1 MTIGREV
8 ATKRSAHPF
17 PCMGEGGEAGD
28 RPTPLSP
35 YRPPPPPGTGKVAG
49 RDKPETGVVTRHG
62 EIPHDAARFWSV
74 EVYRCDP
81 QESPHG
87 RMVSYRLP
95 RIDKM
100 TVLDALVHIQ
110 RYHDRSLAFRYAC
123 RLGMCGTCTVMVNDI
138 PRWACRTSIERL
150 EVETIRIAPLRFLP
164 VIKDVL
170 VDYEPFFAK
179 ARAAQAYFIPQEDRP
194 EVALIPPTS
203 RQRRAIDPNLECI
216 TCGACYASC
225 TMLAH
230 DGEYLG
236 PAALNRAYTLVRD
249 SRDGARRARLAAVG
263 GEHGCWRCHS
273 LFNCTE
279 VCPKHLSPT
288 RAIQGLK
295 RAIVLDWLRTHLVP

>member
-1 MTIGREV
+1 MSTARAAE
-8 ATKRSAHPF
+8 S
-17 PCMGEGGEAGD
+17 
-28 RPTPLSP
+28 SN
-35 YRPPPPPGTGKVAG
+35 
-49 RDKPETGVVTRHG
+49 ETY
-62 EIPHDAARFWSV
+62 WSV
-74 EVYRCDP
+74 GVYRFDP
-81 QESPHG
+81 ESSAKG
-87 RMVSYRLP
+87 RLVLYRVP
-95 RIDKM
+95 RLEKM
-100 TVLDALVHIQ
+100 TVLDALAYIQ

-123 RLGMCGTCTVMVNDI
+123 RLGMCGTCTVMVNGI

-150 EVETIRIAPLRFLP
+150 GVETIHVMPLRFLP

-179 ARAAQAYFIPQEDRP
+179 YRAARAYFVPAEERQ
-194 EVALIPPTS
+194 EVAAIPPES

-230 DGEYLG
+230 DANYLG
-236 PAALNRAYTLVRD
+236 PAALNRAFTLIRD
-249 SRDGARRARLAAVG
+249 SRDGARAERLAAVG

-288 RAIQGLK
+288 RAIKGLQ
-295 RAIVLDWLRTHLVP
+295 RTIVLDWLRSRFS

>member
-1 MTIGREV
+1 MAQGREV
-8 ATKRSAHPF
+8 EPTS
-17 PCMGEGGEAGD
+17 MGEGQGGSE
-28 RPTPLSP
+28 RPEHLPSRLNPLSQGG
-35 YRPPPPPGTGKVAG
+35 RQDVRRVWTVA
-49 RDKPETGVVTRHG
+49 
-62 EIPHDAARFWSV
+62 
-74 EVYRCDP
+74 VYRCDP
-81 QESPHG
+81 ERSPQG
-87 RMVSYRLP
+87 QMVSYRVP
-95 RIDKM
+95 RRDKM

-110 RYHDRSLAFRYAC
+110 RHHDRSLAFRYAC
-123 RLGMCGTCTVMVNDI
+123 RLGMCGTCTVMVNGV

-150 EVETIRIAPLRFLP
+150 GGETIRIAPLRFLP

-179 ARAAQAYFIPQEDRP
+179 SRAAQAYFVPREERT
-194 EVALIPPTS
+194 EVALLPPES
-203 RQRRAIDPNLECI
+203 RERRAIDPNLECI

-230 DGEYLG
+230 DAEYLG

-249 SRDGARRARLAAVG
+249 SRDGARRERLAAVG

-295 RAIVLDWLRTHLVP
+295 RAIVLDWLRTRLAP